1 MIREV
6 KTEDAVQICDI
17 YNYYVNETTVT
28 FETQPISVAEMR
40 QRIVD
45 VSSASPYFVFE
56 EQGEVLGYCYIHPWK
71 AFSAYSHTYETTIYL
86 SPKSKGRGIGSMLMR
101 ELIKASRSK
110 GAHVLIACITADN
123 IESIE
128 FHKCLGFSQSSLFK
142 EVGLKFGKLL
152 DVIDLQLTL

>member
-6 KTEDAVQICDI
+6 KTEDAVKICDI

-128 FHKCLGFSQSSLFK
+128 FHKRLGFSQSSLFK